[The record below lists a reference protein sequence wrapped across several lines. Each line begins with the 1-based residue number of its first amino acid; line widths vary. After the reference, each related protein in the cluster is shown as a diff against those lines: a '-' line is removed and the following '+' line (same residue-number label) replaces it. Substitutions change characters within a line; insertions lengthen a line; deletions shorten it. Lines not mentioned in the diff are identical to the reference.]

1 MQVAPGTLIA
11 LYYGAFFA
19 IFYLSNK
26 ALTPSLRLLL
36 SLPSLLFVTLFPYIV
51 ETDEFMKFLLTI
63 VGFFTSFNIVDLV
76 YLDPV
81 EHLSFKEYMFF
92 LSTSSR
98 YPGFGQAPASKETLA
113 SHLHLNF
120 NLKALARL
128 GAAALKLLVFA
139 VVFESIQKWDISQS
153 YFVYF
158 IFSFL
163 LGGGL
168 YICFTVLLDLVGLFW
183 ELMFN
188 MKPKELFNAPFLAS
202 SPRDFWSRRW
212 NMFFRDFFHKMFF
225 RNHKSI
231 SFLRSTLSA
240 LAIFAISGLL
250 HEYTFW
256 SIVGKLSG
264 LNLLF
269 FAVHG
274 IATAGQV
281 AIQMAFPVLK
291 RIPRPVGIVM
301 NLLFLLLT
309 IPLFVGPYISS
320 GYVHKVSLPFTLMP
334 TLNEVVS
341 QIVS

>member
-1 MQVAPGTLIA
+1 MQVAPGTIVA

-26 ALTPSLRLLL
+26 ALTPSFRLLL
-36 SLPSLLFVTLFPYIV
+36 ALPSLLFVTLFPYFL
-51 ETDEFMKFLLTI
+51 EAAEFMKFLLTI

-98 YPGFGQAPASKETLA
+98 YPGFGQFPVSKETLA
-113 SHLHLNF
+113 ITLSPNI

-128 GAAALKLLVFA
+128 GMAALKVLVFA
-139 VVFESIQKWDISQS
+139 VMLETIQKWDITQS
-153 YFVYF
+153 YLVYLVF
-158 IFSFL
+158 CFL

-168 YICFTVLLDLVGLFW
+168 YVNFTVILDVVGIFW
-183 ELMFN
+183 ELVFN
-188 MKPKELFNAPFLAS
+188 MKPKELFNNPILAS

-231 SFLRSTLSA
+231 SYLRSTLSA
-240 LAIFAISGLL
+240 LAIFIISGLL
-250 HEYTFW
+250 HEYTYW
-256 SIVGKLSG
+256 SIVGKFSG
-264 LNLLF
+264 LNFLF
-269 FAVHG
+269 FMIHG
-274 IATAGQV
+274 LATTGQV
-281 AIQMAFPVLK
+281 AIQMTFPVLK
-291 RIPRPVGIVM
+291 KIPRTVGIFM
-301 NLLFLLLT
+301 NLLFLLFT

-320 GYVHKVSLPFTLMP
+320 GYVHKVSLPFTLTP
-334 TLNEVVS
+334 TLNEAVS
-341 QIVS
+341 LIVS